1 MVLFFYLI
9 VQSNT
14 PVPVRSPKCLLYEFT
29 SVRIQI
35 SPWKNLND
43 FFDLDLKV
51 TKFTG
56 LILLEMICVCSL
68 IFFNDESNTN
78 VNQCQVSWGITD
90 PGISWDLG
98 VSAAHLLYLL
108 RGILIVT
115 YRHIVMFKG
124 FRKRYLDFI
133 KYLLKRIII

>member
-1 MVLFFYLI
+1 
-9 VQSNT
+9 
-14 PVPVRSPKCLLYEFT
+14 
-29 SVRIQI
+29 
-35 SPWKNLND
+35 
-43 FFDLDLKV
+43 
-51 TKFTG
+51 
-56 LILLEMICVCSL
+56 MICAIKTL
-68 IFFNDESNTN
+68 IFFNDESNAN

-124 FRKRYLDFI
+124 FRKRYFDFI